1 MSGATFGRKGLAGGI
16 AAPRR
21 APAFGAAAPAQPP
34 LSPDEEM
41 AARRD
46 AFLAAERARSGG
58 AAAAPAATQV
68 QQQKIERLA
77 RALTPRPPETF
88 EAKSYPVALLLW
100 MLLGVAGAHR
110 LYLGRRISGGILA
123 AMFTVSVGLLAT
135 GYYPAFLG
143 LVACTLWMLADG
155 RLIGRMSKARRR

>member
-41 AARRD
+41 AARRE
-46 AFLAAERARSGG
+46 AFIAAERARNGG
-58 AAAAPAATQV
+58 AAAPAATQV

-88 EAKSYPVALLLW
+88 EGKSYPVAFLLW

-143 LVACTLWMLADG
+143 LVACTLGMLADG